1 MEVVEEEPDFP
12 AGREEEEGLPEVP
25 EELSGARITRAFRRI

>member
-12 AGREEEEGLPEVP
+12 QAEAEGVELPTIP
-25 EELSGARITRAFRRI
+25 DELSAKQKEGTR